1 MPSKTRRSELSV
13 MADFQVALLKLSVR
27 DQVFVE
33 QVGVDRPHSVV
44 GKPDRRTRALIRL
57 AALIASGG
65 EQPSYQDAV
74 ERAILDGASP
84 DDVVGTLIAVAP
96 ITGIDRLVAA
106 APKIGLALGYDIDEA
121 LAMRDSA

>member
-1 MPSKTRRSELSV
+1 
-13 MADFQVALLKLSVR
+13 MADYQAALRKLAVR
-27 DQVFVE
+27 DQAYVE
-33 QVGVDRPHSVV
+33 QLWIDRPKAVV
-44 GKPDRRTRALIRL
+44 DKPDRPTRALIRL

-96 ITGIDRLVAA
+96 MTGIDRVVAA
-106 APKIGLALGYDIDEA
+106 APKVGLALGYDVDEA
-121 LAMRDSA
+121 LAGRDFD

>member
-1 MPSKTRRSELSV
+1 
-13 MADFQVALLKLSVR
+13 MADYQSALRKLAVR
-27 DQVFVE
+27 DQAYVE
-33 QVGVDRPHSVV
+33 QVGIDRPHSVV
-44 GKPDRRTRALIRL
+44 GKPDRPTRALIRL

-96 ITGIDRLVAA
+96 MTGIDRVVAA
-106 APKIGLALGYDIDEA
+106 APKVGLALGYDVDEA
-121 LAMRDSA
+121 LTVRDSD